1 MAKRKNY
8 SPDFKAKVALA
19 ALSNEKTVAEL
30 SMEHGVHQNLINK
43 WKAQLKKSAA
53 GVFSGSIKKEDSGRE
68 QELRD
73 LHAKIGQ
80 LIVERD
86 FLAKAWEKR

>member
-43 WKAQLKKSAA
+43 WKAQLKESAA

>member
-8 SPDFKAKVALA
+8 SAEFKARVVLA

-30 SMEHGVHQNLINK
+30 SMEHGIHQNMINK
-43 WKAQLKKSAA
+43 WKAQLKDAAA
-53 GVFSGSIKKEDSGRE
+53 GIFAASTKKEEAARE
-68 QELRD
+68 RELHE

-80 LIVERD
+80 LIVERG
-86 FLAKAWEKR
+86 FLAKAWERR

>member
-30 SMEHGVHQNLINK
+30 SMEHGIHQNLINK
-43 WKAQLKKSAA
+43 WKAQLKESAA
-53 GVFSGSIKKEDSGRE
+53 GIFAGSIKTEEAAKERE
-68 QELRD
+68 LHE

>member
-8 SPDFKAKVALA
+8 SPDFKAKVVLA

-30 SMEHGVHQNLINK
+30 SMEYGIHQNLINK
-43 WKAQLKKSAA
+43 WKAQLNEAASGIFA
-53 GVFSGSIKKEDSGRE
+53 GVIKNGRSQRE
-68 QELRD
+68 RELHD

-86 FLAKAWEKR
+86 LLAQAWEKR